1 MDLEIGL
8 CCGVFMQLGLPDLI
22 ELAGRHGFPTI
33 TVRPASYVQAQ
44 DAGWT
49 DRRLRRLLADAGVRV
64 TQIDALQKGMPGAAT
79 AESFPPALRA
89 RLPLDVLDP
98 PDEAAV
104 FRAAEGLGAA
114 YVNVALFGGSPTP
127 FDRMVDGIAAACR
140 RAAQRGLSLALEFV
154 PDTPLPDIRYS
165 RRVIEAAGEPNCRLT
180 LDFWHLDRSG
190 GTIDDIRQLPPAA
203 LGGLQLD
210 DRRRPPAGAP
220 YVPMS
225 GRDLPGEG
233 DLPLHALVRA
243 ALANTPGLSAEV
255 EVFSDELRDLP
266 PDAAA
271 SRIRAAADL
280 WREGL

>member
-8 CCGVFMQLGLPDLI
+8 CCGAFMRLELPELI
-22 ELAGRHGFPTI
+22 ELAGRHSFPTI
-33 TVRPASYVQAQ
+33 TVRPASYVQAV

-79 AESFPPALRA
+79 AESFAPALRA
-89 RLPLDVLDP
+89 RMPADAIDP

-104 FRAAEGLGAA
+104 FRAAAGLEAA
-114 YVNVALFGGSPTP
+114 WVNVALFGGSPTP
-127 FDRMVDGIAAACR
+127 FEEMVEGVAAACR
-140 RAAQRGLSLALEFV
+140 RAAARGFGLALEFV
-154 PDTPLPDIRYS
+154 PETPLPDIGYS
-165 RRVIEAAGEPNCRLT
+165 WKVIAATAEPNCRLT

-190 GTIDDIRQLPPAA
+190 GTIDDIRQLPSNA

-210 DRRRPPAGAP
+210 DRTRPPPGAP

-225 GRDLPGEG
+225 GRELPGEG
-233 DLPLHALVRA
+233 ELPLHELTRA

-255 EVFSDELRDLP
+255 EVFSDELRALP

-271 SRIRAAADL
+271 SRIRAAIDR